1 MAKPAAKPAASKKP
15 SAKVAKVAKPGAA
28 VKKPLSG
35 YMKFAKDRRPALIKE
50 QPSLSFGEVGKALGA
65 EWKKMSDAQKAKYK

>member
-1 MAKPAAKPAASKKP
+1 MAKKAAKPA
-15 SAKVAKVAKPGAA
+15 G

-65 EWKKMSDAQKAKYK
+65 EWSKMSDAEKAKYK